1 MKKKL
6 LSLLLALVL
15 ISGLSVPSLAAGGFV
30 DVDANAYY
38 AEAVDWAVANGV
50 TSGTSDTTFSPDKT
64 CTRAQIIT
72 FIWRAAGSPTPT
84 GDFPVSDIA
93 PGSYYYNAVLWAHER
108 NMFPGDSFRPN
119 DPCTRLEAVEFLHS
133 VYWRGA
139 VKSNFSDVNDSQA
152 VDWAASW
159 GITSGTSATTF
170 SPDAICTRG
179 QIVTFLH
186 RAVQLPVVD
195 IAKMTGTY
203 VLERNPKYEMVIE
216 FYTPKL
222 YPTINNT
229 LTGGTLLTGNLSVS
243 GNTAY
248 TQDGVRIIASPDN
261 SLFLELTRD
270 REHMNGTIGGKYIL
284 KANA

>member
-15 ISGLSVPSLAAGGFV
+15 ISGLSVPSLAAGGFA

-38 AEAVDWAVANGV
+38 AEAVDWAVENGV
-50 TSGTSDTTFSPDKT
+50 TSGTSATTFSPEKT
-64 CTRAQIIT
+64 CTRGQIIT
-72 FIWRAAGSPTPT
+72 FIWRAAGSPMPS
-84 GDFPVSDIA
+84 GDYPVSDIA
-93 PGSYYYNAVLWAHER
+93 PNNYFYNAVLWAKER
-108 NMFPGDSFRPN
+108 NMFSGDSFRPN
-119 DPCTRLEAVEFLHS
+119 DPCTRLEAVEFLHL

-139 VKSNFSDVNDSQA
+139 VKSNFSDVSDSQA

-186 RAVQLPVVD
+186 RAVQQPVVD
-195 IAKMTGTY
+195 ISKMTGTY
-203 VLERNPKYEMVIE
+203 VLERNPYYEMVIE
-216 FYTPKL
+216 FYTPKIYL
-222 YPTINNT
+222 TANNT
-229 LTGGTLLTGNLSVS
+229 LTGSTLLTGNLSAS
-243 GNTAY
+243 SNTAY

-261 SLFLELTRD
+261 SLFLELTGNL
-270 REHMNGTIGGKYIL
+270 EHMHGTIGGKYIL
-284 KANA
+284 ESQA